1 MFGLGMQEFV
11 LLALVGFL
19 MVIPVVIVV
28 ALLRWN
34 QTQIAGRI
42 EELEAENRELREKA
56 NEPKAKE

>member
-42 EELEAENRELREKA
+42 EELEAENRELREKVQ
-56 NEPKAKE
+56 ETKAKE